1 MIECGDVLLRSHVMQ
16 DAKAI
21 ADLANDPL
29 IGHMTHLPYPYA
41 LKDAKIWLK
50 QQKKRQKQG
59 DHIGF
64 SILLAKTQELI
75 GAIELELFDHA
86 EGEAELGIWIGAPF
100 RHKGYASMAAQALI
114 KYAVQS
120 TALTRL
126 MAHVRTDNMI
136 SRQLVK
142 SIGMQR
148 GDEMLLSSGAV
159 MEPVIAYQLDLHVY
173 RTDTSD

>member
-1 MIECGDVLLRSHVMQ
+1 MIECGEVLLRPHVMQ

-29 IGHMTHLPYPYA
+29 IGHMTHLPYPYT
-41 LKDAKIWLK
+41 LKDAKVWLK

-100 RHKGYASMAAQALI
+100 RYKGYASMAAQALI

-120 TALTRL
+120 TTLMRL
-126 MAHVRTDNMI
+126 IAYIRTDNMI
-136 SRQLVK
+136 SRQLVE

-148 GDEMLLSSGAV
+148 GDEMLLSSSAV
-159 MEPVIAYQLDLHVY
+159 IEPVIAYQLDL
-173 RTDTSD
+173 RGCRSDACD